1 MDCLLFAYVPART
14 ITEACRPN
22 SKKEKR
28 VRNKE
33 NMRKFRKPKPTRW
46 QKGPQVGSSAA
57 TKRAAA
63 KALEADFMGK
73 LFIHVVDDEADEK
86 A

>member
-1 MDCLLFAYVPART
+1 
-14 ITEACRPN
+14 
-22 SKKEKR
+22 
-28 VRNKE
+28 
-33 NMRKFRKPKPTRW
+33 MRKFRKPKPTRW